1 MGLLEY
7 SLSISLKTA
16 KQVMQVAEAEASANN
31 WAMAIVIVDCGG
43 HLVAM
48 QKMDHAILGAIEV
61 AHTKART
68 AVLFKRPTKIYEEA
82 VGNAFPGARLLSNHE
97 ICPFEGGVPLI
108 RDGKVIGAIGVS
120 GAQSNQDGQVA
131 IAGSLAITC

>member
-1 MGLLEY
+1 MR
-7 SLSISLKTA
+7 A
-16 KQVMQVAEAEASANN
+16 AEADASAND

-61 AHTKART
+61 AYAKART
-68 AVLFKRPTKIYEEA
+68 AVLFKRPTMAYQEA
-82 VGNAFPGARLLSNHE
+82 VGNDFPGIRLLSNRD

-108 RDGKVIGAIGVS
+108 LDGKVIGAIGVS
-120 GAQSNQDGQVA
+120 GAQPNQDGRVA
-131 IAGSLAITC
+131 IAGSRAIAG